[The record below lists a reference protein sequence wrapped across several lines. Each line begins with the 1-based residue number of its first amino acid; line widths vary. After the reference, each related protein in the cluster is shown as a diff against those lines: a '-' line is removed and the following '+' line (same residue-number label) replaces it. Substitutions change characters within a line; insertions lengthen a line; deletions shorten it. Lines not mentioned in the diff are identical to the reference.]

1 MCNFN
6 RSPNNIFSQLF
17 FQKSNFIKNLF
28 YISYAMPHIKIYSLS
43 HTIMFFMLN
52 LYINIIKITKCARKE
67 NNEIAIHISRYY
79 IYISMHGCVYHSYG
93 YITKILR
100 KRFIRIFTS
109 YICTHTFIYVFYI
122 LYMCINVAMQT
133 CVCWGSERKKTDPT
147 AYVFVVHWFG
157 YNRQMIPMF
166 CMGVCGV
173 HICVCMLNCITCSVY
188 ECVCFRM
195 LDAWVTAHLNRG
207 LVY

>member
-1 MCNFN
+1 
-6 RSPNNIFSQLF
+6 
-17 FQKSNFIKNLF
+17 
-28 YISYAMPHIKIYSLS
+28 MPHIKIYSLS

-79 IYISMHGCVYHSYG
+79 IYISMHVCINHSYG
-93 YITKILR
+93 YITTILR

-109 YICTHTFIYVFYI
+109 YICTHTHIYLCI
-122 LYMCINVAMQT
+122 LHPIHVYKCGHVDMCLVGL
-133 CVCWGSERKKTDPT
+133 WEEKKTDPT

-173 HICVCMLNCITCSVY
+173 HICVCMLNVIACSVY

-195 LDAWVTAHLNRG
+195 LDAHLNTG
-207 LVY
+207 LVYWKLYFG